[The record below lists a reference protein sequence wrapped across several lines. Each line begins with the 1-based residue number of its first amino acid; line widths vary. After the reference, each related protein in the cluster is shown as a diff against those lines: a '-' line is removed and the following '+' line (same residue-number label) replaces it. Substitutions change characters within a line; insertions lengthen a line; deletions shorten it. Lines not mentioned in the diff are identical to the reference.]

1 MPPCSFTI
9 LTKGNNFRDFLFASL
24 KNKAL
29 KKELSLTGKNLLP
42 GGANSFL

>member
-1 MPPCSFTI
+1 MPPCSSAVLI
-9 LTKGNNFRDFLFASL
+9 KGNIFHDFLYASL

-29 KKELSLTGKNLLP
+29 KRELTLTGKNLLP